1 MEDRFEEFVHENRAA
16 FDDKEAP
23 AQVWIQIEKELEKTT
38 KKTRPIGRWLSIA
51 AIGIVLLGVGALFG
65 QYFANQ
71 NQSNNLMAHYPE
83 VFEVEQHYKQQVDF
97 QIQNLSDSQ
106 EKSLVEQDLSQLDA
120 VYQELKNELFQSG
133 VKNEE
138 KIVEAMIQHY
148 KTKLEILELVAKKI
162 NHKTQDVNNYESIDI

>member
-1 MEDRFEEFVHENRAA
+1 MEDRFEQFVNENRAA

-38 KKTRPIGRWLSIA
+38 KKTRPIRRWLSIA
-51 AIGIVLLGVGALFG
+51 AIGVVLLGVGTLFG
-65 QYFANQ
+65 QYLANQ
-71 NQSNNLMAHYPE
+71 DQSNNLMVQYPE
-83 VFEVEQHYKQQVDF
+83 VFEVEQYYKQQVDF
-97 QIQNLSDSQ
+97 QIQNLSDTQ
-106 EKSLVEQDLSQLDA
+106 EKSQVEQDLSQLDA

-148 KTKLEILELVAKKI
+148 KTKLEILELVSEKI
-162 NHKTQDVNNYESIDI
+162 NRKTQDVNNYESIDI